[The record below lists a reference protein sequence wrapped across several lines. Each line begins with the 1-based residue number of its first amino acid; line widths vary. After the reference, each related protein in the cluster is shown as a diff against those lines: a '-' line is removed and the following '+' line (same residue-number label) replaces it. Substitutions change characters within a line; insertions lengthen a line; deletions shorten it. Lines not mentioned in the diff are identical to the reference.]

1 MKQYIQLYCPHCHHD
16 DLVKNGH
23 SENGTQRY
31 LCKGCERSFQWE
43 YTYNAWVPEVK
54 EQIETQTLNGS
65 GVRDV
70 SRNLGISRSTVI
82 AELKKKEP
90 AEVNVGYANYLKMK
104 GTAELDVD
112 ICLDVDG
119 DEFWSFVGGKSNQRW
134 TWYVLDRASGLILAH
149 HNGRRTDAS
158 CQALLKKLEIFP
170 IRTYYTD
177 NWPSYAK
184 FIPAHQHITGKQF
197 TWKIERTNLDFRTRI
212 KRLQR
217 KTICYS
223 RNETIHDNVIGM
235 YIEHRYY
242 SVMDDYA
249 HVA

>member
-1 MKQYIQLYCPHCHHD
+1 MKQYIQLYCPYCHGD

-31 LCKGCERSFQWE
+31 VCKSCRRSFQPE
-43 YTYNAWVPEVK
+43 YTYQAWIPEVR

-65 GVRDV
+65 GIRDI
-70 SRNLGISRSTVI
+70 SRNLGISKTTVM

-90 AEVNVGYANYLKMK
+90 AEVNVGYAHYLKMQ
-104 GTAELDVD
+104 GSAGIDVE
-112 ICLDVDG
+112 ICVDG
-119 DEFWSFVGGKSNQRW
+119 DEFWSFVGKKSNQRW
-134 TWYVLDRASGLILAH
+134 TWYVLDRENGIILAH

-177 NWPSYAK
+177 NWHSYAK
-184 FIPAHQHITGKQF
+184 FIPSSQHVIGKEY
-197 TWKIERTNLDFRTRI
+197 TWKIERTNLNFRTHI

-223 RNETIHDNVIGM
+223 RDETIHDNVLGM
-235 YIEHRYY
+235 YIEHKYY
-242 SVMDDYA
+242 SIMEDYA
-249 HVA
+249 QVA

>member
-1 MKQYIQLYCPHCHHD
+1 MKQYIQIYCPHCDHD

-23 SENGTQRY
+23 RENGTQRDV
-31 LCKGCERSFQWE
+31 CKGCGQSFQWE
-43 YTYNAWVPEVK
+43 YTYNARIPGVK

-70 SRNLGISRSTVI
+70 SRNLGMSKTTVLS
-82 AELKKKEP
+82 ELKKKAP
-90 AEVNVGYANYLKMK
+90 AEVNVGSANYLTMQ
-104 GTAELDVD
+104 GNAGIDVE
-112 ICLDVDG
+112 ICVDG
-119 DEFWSFVGGKSNQRW
+119 DEFWSFVGDKSHQRW
-134 TWYVLDRASGLILAH
+134 TWSVLDRETGLILAH

-177 NWPSYAK
+177 NWQRYSK
-184 FIPAHQHITGKQF
+184 FIPSSQHVIGKQY
-197 TWKIERTNLDFRTRI
+197 TWKIERTNLNFRTHI

-235 YIEHRYY
+235 YIEHEYY
-242 SVMDDYA
+242 SIMNDYA
-249 HVA
+249 QVA